1 MPRVS
6 LAAFSPAGGA
16 GSRLWP
22 RSRRSSP
29 KHVLPLSGSGK
40 PLVRESYERIAPLV
54 RQVFVLTEERQGSL
68 IGNLGP
74 GLNRDAMI
82 VEPSARGT
90 TNAYALAAMTLLERD
105 PG

>member
-1 MPRVS
+1 MTPEIRLYAVI
-6 LAAFSPAGGA
+6 PAGGA

-54 RQVFVLTEERQGSL
+54 RQVFVLTEERQVSL
-68 IGNLGP
+68 IEDLVP
-74 GLNRDAMI
+74 GLNRDSMI
-82 VEPSARGT
+82 VEPSATKARSP
-90 TNAYALAAMTLLERD
+90 AACSE
-105 PG
+105 